1 MTNLVCIRYTIG
13 YRSIRQNCWYNL
25 FLSRQQ
31 KALPHQG
38 RALPLQSFT
47 EFTELFAVHCCTGRQ
62 RITSSLVGPQ
72 VCMSVTLVAAWVS
85 IKVASMKPVAISN
98 AMITTVQRIG
108 VKRFRICFLEAFVRF
123 ANYLESET
131 DRLTAIL
138 VSRLPRNYLPQAN
151 SFEAIFFACIILLV
165 LLVTPRW
172 RRLHHFCAALAVT
185 CKVRLCLH
193 PRGMLRVQ
201 SLHLPVFAGLARRCL

>member
-1 MTNLVCIRYTIG
+1 MSAVTWWSMWFTI
-13 YRSIRQNCWYNL
+13 
-25 FLSRQQ
+25 SRPAAIS
-31 KALPHQG
+31 KPIMA
-38 RALPLQSFT
+38 RALRLSARNFRTRCLDDLVLRETFLCFT
-47 EFTELFAVHCCTGRQ
+47 
-62 RITSSLVGPQ
+62 
-72 VCMSVTLVAAWVS
+72 
-85 IKVASMKPVAISN
+85 
-98 AMITTVQRIG
+98 
-108 VKRFRICFLEAFVRF
+108 
-123 ANYLESET
+123 NYLYIQTGS
-131 DRLTAIL
+131 LTAIL
-138 VSRLPRNYLPQAN
+138 ISRLPGNYLPQAN